1 VKVLIRLVRFID
13 GVSVFVGRITC
24 ISIFVLMLVMVY
36 EVFARY
42 IFNSPT
48 IWAMELSSYLM
59 IIFVAL
65 GGAYVLKENAH
76 VNVDIVCSRLSDR
89 ARAVLDSITF
99 PLFVL
104 FLYFFFTLSAKQA
117 ITSVKFMHRSGTIW
131 DVPIWPIKI
140 LLALGV
146 GLVLIQGTAK
156 FIRDLVH
163 AIKGM
168 PLSDLIDTK
177 RDK

>member
-1 VKVLIRLVRFID
+1 MRFLARLVRTID
-13 GVSVFVGRITC
+13 AISVFVGRITF

-59 IIFVAL
+59 VIFVAL

-76 VNVDIVCSRLSDR
+76 VNVDIVYYRLSDR
-89 ARAVLDSITF
+89 AKAILDSITF
-99 PLFVL
+99 PLFLL
-104 FLYFFFTLSAKQA
+104 FLYYFFALSAKQA
-117 ITSVKFMHRSGTIW
+117 VTSVKYMQRSGTIW

-140 LLALGV
+140 LLAFGV
-146 GLVLIQGTAK
+146 GLVLVQGTGK

-163 AIKGM
+163 AIKGT
-168 PLSDLIDTK
+168 PLSDLIDAN
-177 RDK
+177 RDR